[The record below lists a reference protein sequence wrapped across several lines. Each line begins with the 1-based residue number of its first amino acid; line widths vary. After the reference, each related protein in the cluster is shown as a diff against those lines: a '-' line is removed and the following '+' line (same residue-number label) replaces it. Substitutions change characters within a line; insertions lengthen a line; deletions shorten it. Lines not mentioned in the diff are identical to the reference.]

1 MFRIQ
6 SRFQHWMGVR
16 GIIKNQFPL
25 KETAHLT
32 RENVCN
38 IGWGAGVQK
47 KSIKMTF
54 SVAADKICAQR
65 DRCVEHEVSKISEN
79 DFENFEYD
87 FENENGF
94 FKNAFSE
101 MRFS

>member
-1 MFRIQ
+1 
-6 SRFQHWMGVR
+6 
-16 GIIKNQFPL
+16 
-25 KETAHLT
+25 
-32 RENVCN
+32 
-38 IGWGAGVQK
+38 
-47 KSIKMTF
+47 MTF

-94 FKNAFSE
+94 FKNAILE
-101 MRFS
+101 MRFFMKMKNCEFRCKNRRIQPRTTRVC

>member
-1 MFRIQ
+1 
-6 SRFQHWMGVR
+6 
-16 GIIKNQFPL
+16 
-25 KETAHLT
+25 
-32 RENVCN
+32 
-38 IGWGAGVQK
+38 
-47 KSIKMTF
+47 MTF

-94 FKNAFSE
+94 FKNVFSE

>member
-1 MFRIQ
+1 
-6 SRFQHWMGVR
+6 
-16 GIIKNQFPL
+16 
-25 KETAHLT
+25 
-32 RENVCN
+32 
-38 IGWGAGVQK
+38 
-47 KSIKMTF
+47 MTF

-101 MRFS
+101 MRFLARI